1 MRSSDVYAENVTN
14 VKKKKKKENYDT
26 FDNPNIA
33 GNPISEPVYADDIV
47 LVSKNHRGIQK
58 LI

>member
-1 MRSSDVYAENVTN
+1 MRSSDVYTENVTN
-14 VKKKKKKENYDT
+14 VKKKKENYDT